1 MDFDVCEVQYTYI
14 WYGSVKV
21 EMAII
26 EQILKELLII
36 SGTEKLLNVKFFHKI
51 HLQSLV
57 KLVIMNM

>member
-1 MDFDVCEVQYTYI
+1 
-14 WYGSVKV
+14 
-21 EMAII
+21 MAII

-36 SGTEKLLNVKFFHKI
+36 SGTEKLLNVKFIHKI